1 MLKTAELFD
10 LERVPEL
17 LRPLLDVEFPWQ
29 ALARLDEFGAGL
41 VGERRGNGDED
52 AIHPS
57 AVIEG
62 PLVMEE
68 GARIGPF
75 AYLQGPVYLGR
86 GAQVGHAAFLR
97 GPVVLGPGAHVMHA
111 SEVKRSILLG
121 GAKAPHFNY
130 VGDSVVGHDVNLGAG
145 VKLANFKTFGNEV
158 SVDGQGTGLRKFGAA
173 VGDGVSI
180 GCNAVLSPGT
190 LVGKRTVIYNLAS
203 VRGVVGADKVVKFHA
218 ELEEAALR
226 R

>member
-10 LERVPEL
+10 RERVPEAV
-17 LRPLLDVEFPWQ
+17 RALLDVEYPWQ
-29 ALARLDEFGAGL
+29 ALELLDRFGSAL
-41 VGERRGNGDED
+41 LERRTAGSV
-52 AIHPS
+52 HPS
-57 AVIEG
+57 AVVEG
-62 PLVMEE
+62 PLYMED
-68 GARIGPF
+68 GAEIGPC
-75 AYLQGPVYLGR
+75 AYLTGPVYLAA
-86 GAQVGHAAFLR
+86 GAKVGHGAYLR

-145 VKLANFKTFGNEV
+145 VKLANFKTTGTEI
-158 SVDGQGTGLRKFGAA
+158 SVAGHPTGLRKFGAA
-173 VGDGVSI
+173 LGDGVSI

-190 LVGKRTVIYNLAS
+190 LVGKYSIIYNLAS
-203 VRGVVGADKVVKFHA
+203 VRGVVPADTIIKYA
-218 ELEEAALR
+218 PDLERVELR

>member
-17 LRPLLDVEFPWQ
+17 LAPLLDVGFPWE
-29 ALARLDEFGAGL
+29 ALARLDEFGAAL
-41 VGERRGNGDED
+41 VGERRGSGDAD

-75 AYLQGPVYLGR
+75 AYLQGPVYLAK
-86 GAQVGHAAFLR
+86 GAMVGHAAFLR

-158 SVDGQGTGLRKFGAA
+158 KVDGQGTGLRKFGAA

-190 LVGKRTVIYNLAS
+190 VVGKRTVIYNLAA
-203 VRGVVGADKVVKFHA
+203 VRGVVGADMVVKFHA